1 MVHIKI
7 VQRLIIKRT
16 IFFLLIK
23 LVNRW
28 DLRIMDRV
36 MPLFYVHTYMLA
48 RRTYLEK
55 LLIFKVT
62 DYVFEKV
69 HFK

>member
-1 MVHIKI
+1 
-7 VQRLIIKRT
+7 
-16 IFFLLIK
+16 
-23 LVNRW
+23 
-28 DLRIMDRV
+28 MDGV

-62 DYVFEKV
+62 DYVFEKST
-69 HFK
+69 F